1 MEKSILII
9 SSHYYP
15 ETGAGAKRATS
26 FAEFLA
32 TKGWKVTVIT
42 LLPNYPYNK
51 VYEGYRIK
59 TPYVS
64 VEKGVKVIRLKPLLV
79 PKDNFVLRLFAELV
93 FSFKAFLQS
102 LKVKKANILLVTTPY
117 MLLGPTGF
125 LWSKIK
131 RTPYVWD
138 VRDLTWLYPRYAGK
152 RTFGLEILFEWI
164 MKIVARRT
172 DVILAPVQG
181 IVDYFKPIN
190 FRTYLIPNGVSS
202 ELLEKSR
209 SIFNEYR
216 IEKKPLVMYA
226 GLFGYMH
233 GLSTLIEAVKKLPQY
248 EFSLIGD
255 GPERKQL
262 IKQSGGLNNIE
273 FLPYVNHDK
282 LLEYYRKATVC
293 VSLVRAGEFSKIAEP
308 SKVWEYM
315 AVGRPVV
322 YCGEGPLAKYLEE
335 NGLAVVCP
343 PGDPEALASAIKKVV
358 DSPEQAK
365 EMARR
370 AREFVEKERVREKI
384 LEDFERELQVLLLER
399 GRVRSG

>member
-32 TKGWKVTVIT
+32 SKGWKVTVIT

-51 VYEGYRIK
+51 VYEGY
-59 TPYVS
+59 
-64 VEKGVKVIRLKPLLV
+64 EKSEFRDKYENGVRVIRLKPLMV
-79 PKDNFVLRLFAELV
+79 PRENLFLRMIAE
-93 FSFKAFLQS
+93 FSFAVKGFIEG
-102 LKVKKANILLVTTPY
+102 LKYRTGIVFVTTPY
-117 MLLGPTGF
+117 MLTAPSAYL
-125 LWSKIK
+125 LSRLK
-131 RTPYVWD
+131 RSIFIWD
-138 VRDLTWLYPRYAGK
+138 IRDLTWLYPKFAGKKTFGFSGIFDWAMKKIASKADLVITPANGIKMYFKNTRSELKVVPNGITKNFLEATQRISAFYAKESKPVILYAG
-152 RTFGLEILFEWI
+152 IL
-164 MKIVARRT
+164 
-172 DVILAPVQG
+172 
-181 IVDYFKPIN
+181 
-190 FRTYLIPNGVSS
+190 
-202 ELLEKSR
+202 
-209 SIFNEYR
+209 
-216 IEKKPLVMYA
+216 
-226 GLFGYMH
+226 GYMQD
-233 GLSTLIEAVKKLPQY
+233 LSVFIEAARKLPEY
-248 EFSLIGD
+248 EFLLIGD
-255 GPERKQL
+255 GPEKT
-262 IKQSGGLNNIE
+262 
-273 FLPYVNHDK
+273 
-282 LLEYYRKATVC
+282 LLEKRSKGLINVKFIPYIKPRELWEFYEKARVC
-293 VSLVRAGEFSKIAEP
+293 VALLRAGEISKIAEP

-335 NGLAVVCP
+335 KGLAVVCP

-399 GRVRSG
+399 RRVRSE